1 MQTKAFA
8 AAQDASRQDPI
19 VSGTRSGF
27 TLVEVVVAMVLLATV
42 LVMLAGMTFATAQRS
57 LDLQSTGARQA
68 AMLQVV
74 NRINATSFDVLNGT
88 LYPGAS
94 AYCDTIDAG
103 SDDFQV
109 CVTVTERAARLLR
122 LQVVL
127 TDDRTGVSDTMTLS
141 RTRS

>member
-1 MQTKAFA
+1 MQMKDA
-8 AAQDASRQDPI
+8 AREKRLRQDSI
-19 VSGTRSGF
+19 LVGTRSGF

-57 LDLQSTGARQA
+57 LDVQSAGARQA

-88 LYPGAS
+88 LYPGGS
-94 AYCDTIDAG
+94 DYCDTIDAG
-103 SDDFQV
+103 ADDFEV
-109 CVTVTERAARLLR
+109 CVTVTARDTRLLR
-122 LQVVL
+122 LQIVV
-127 TDDRTGVSDTMTLS
+127 TDDRTGMSDTMTLS

>member
-1 MQTKAFA
+1 MQKKDA
-8 AAQDASRQDPI
+8 ARQKTLRQDSI
-19 VSGTRSGF
+19 LAGTRSGF

-57 LDLQSTGARQA
+57 LDVQSAGARQA

-88 LYPGAS
+88 LYPGGS
-94 AYCDTIDAG
+94 DYCDTIDAG
-103 SDDFQV
+103 ADDFEV
-109 CVTVTERAARLLR
+109 CVTVTARDTRLLR
-122 LQVVL
+122 LQIVV
-127 TDDRTGVSDTMTLS
+127 TDDRTGMSDTMTLS